1 MSEQQAEHEPVDLL
15 EAVAQEPEGETPH
28 EAEPAGEATDEDHVK
43 KLREESRTY
52 RQRIAEVKTESVAL
66 KSLAEVYVRQ
76 AIEGLVADRL
86 SRPGLLWELGE
97 VSSPFDLLTDDN
109 KIDLVRLDAAVKAT
123 LTHVPEAATFNRH
136 HGHLGPRKVAKTKPT
151 RAFGDVSR
159 GDGR

>member
-1 MSEQQAEHEPVDLL
+1 M
-15 EAVAQEPEGETPH
+15 
-28 EAEPAGEATDEDHVK
+28 K
-43 KLREESRTY
+43 KLREKSRTY

-86 SRPGLLWELGE
+86 SRPGLLWQLGG
-97 VSSPFDLLTDDN
+97 VSSAFDLLTDDN

-123 LTHVPEAATFNRH
+123 LAQVPEAATFNRH
-136 HGHLGPRKVAKTKPT
+136 HGDLGPRKVAKTKPT
-151 RAFGDVSR
+151 RAFGDVLR